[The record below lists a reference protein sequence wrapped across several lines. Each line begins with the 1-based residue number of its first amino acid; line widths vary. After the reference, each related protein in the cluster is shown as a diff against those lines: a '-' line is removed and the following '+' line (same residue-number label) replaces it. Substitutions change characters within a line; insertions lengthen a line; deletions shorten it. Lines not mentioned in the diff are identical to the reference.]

1 MTKIKMTTYVEDR
14 RTLET
19 CVKLGYDKILIE
31 EPHFSLLSPK
41 DWTEKI
47 DYEHIDSL
55 FEMGKS
61 LNPELEIVFNLDLM
75 AHDNDLEGIKDLIS
89 HLQRIGY
96 DGIRVQDIGLA
107 SLVKDMAPEVCLEVH
122 TVTGNYNGQAISFL
136 ENALAPSITSIVFS
150 KEIPYKELKDIN
162 DKSMLNNE
170 ILVHGPILLFY
181 SKRRL
186 IHESDF
192 AEESHVGTERYG
204 LFLQEKKRPDE
215 YFRFLDNPHGSF
227 MFHSEILC
235 LIRHIPEILALG
247 MPYILFDFRGQGIE
261 VIQDVTHTFKN
272 QLEKHDRSSIWD
284 DRDEEIITQIQKH
297 YPEKLG
303 EGFFLENLTD
313 SHVKEKEFGPAQ
325 RVAKVLGVVKE
336 KVIALEVLVPIETEA
351 DYTIKTP
358 DGKSFSYSPRRIQ
371 QLDGINITRA
381 PAGSIVIANWRK
393 GVSTGSFIQQEIT

>member
-1 MTKIKMTTYVEDR
+1 MTTYVEDQN
-14 RTLET
+14 TLEI
-19 CVKLGYDKILIE
+19 CVKLGYDKVLIE
-31 EPHFSLLSPK
+31 ESHFSLLSQK

-55 FEMGKS
+55 FEIGKA
-61 LNPELEIVFNLDLM
+61 LNPKLEIVFNLDLM
-75 AHDNDLEGIKDLIS
+75 AHDQDLKEVKVLID
-89 HLQRIGY
+89 HLQRTNY

-107 SLVKDMAPEVCLEVH
+107 SLIKDVAPEVHLEVH

-136 ENALAPSITSIVFS
+136 EKALKPSIRSIVFS

-162 DKSMLNNE
+162 DKSTLNNE

-215 YFRFLDNPHGSF
+215 YFRFLDNSHGSF

-235 LIRHIPEILALG
+235 LIRHIPEILALD
-247 MPYILFDFRGQGIE
+247 MAYILFDFRGQE
-261 VIQDVTHTFKN
+261 MAVIRDVTHGFKT
-272 QLEKHDRSSIWD
+272 QLRKHDSYSGWD
-284 DRDEEIITQIQKH
+284 DGDEEIVTKMQNH
-297 YPEKLG
+297 YPQKLSD
-303 EGFFLENLTD
+303 GFFLENLTD
-313 SHVKEKEFGPAQ
+313 SHVKGKESGSAQ

-336 KVIALEVLVPIETEA
+336 RVMALEVLIPITTQA

-358 DGKSFSYSPRRIQ
+358 DGKSFSYSPRWIER
-371 QLDGINITRA
+371 LDGINITRA
-381 PAGSIVIANWRK
+381 LVGSIVIVNWRK
-393 GVSTGSFIQQEIT
+393 GVSTGSSIHQETT